1 MDDEKVLTEETQEIK
16 VEGEEVTFPK
26 ELVEDE
32 EEQAPVEK
40 HKSIY
45 QLILTMGISAKVQLA
60 LKGNKEAR
68 SILVKDPNKLVC
80 SAVMKSPKLNDAE
93 ALTYAKSRNVS
104 DEVLRLISMNKTWMR
119 SHEILVALV
128 NNPRTP
134 VGISIQ
140 LMLKLNDKEIADLAK
155 AKGIPGALVS
165 SARRT
170 IQAKAHKLEKK
181 GQKH

>member
-1 MDDEKVLTEETQEIK
+1 MNEEKVMDEEKI
-16 VEGEEVTFPK
+16 EGEEVAFPK
-26 ELVEDE
+26 ELVEE

-45 QLILTMGISAKVQLA
+45 QQILTMGISAKIQLA

-104 DEVLRLISMNKTWMR
+104 DEVLRLISMNKT
-119 SHEILVALV
+119 
-128 NNPRTP
+128 
-134 VGISIQ
+134 
-140 LMLKLNDKEIADLAK
+140 
-155 AKGIPGALVS
+155 
-165 SARRT
+165 
-170 IQAKAHKLEKK
+170 
-181 GQKH
+181 

>member
-1 MDDEKVLTEETQEIK
+1 MDEEKVMTEETAEIK

-26 ELVEDE
+26 ELVEEE

-80 SAVMKSPKLNDAE
+80 SAVMKSPK
-93 ALTYAKSRNVS
+93 
-104 DEVLRLISMNKTWMR
+104 
-119 SHEILVALV
+119 
-128 NNPRTP
+128 
-134 VGISIQ
+134 
-140 LMLKLNDKEIADLAK
+140 
-155 AKGIPGALVS
+155 
-165 SARRT
+165 
-170 IQAKAHKLEKK
+170 
-181 GQKH
+181 